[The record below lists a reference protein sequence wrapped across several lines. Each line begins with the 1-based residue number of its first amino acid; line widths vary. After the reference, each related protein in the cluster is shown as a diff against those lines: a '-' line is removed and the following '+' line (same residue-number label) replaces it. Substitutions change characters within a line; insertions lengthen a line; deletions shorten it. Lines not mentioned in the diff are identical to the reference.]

1 MPRPRF
7 PTPLQYFFFGADFSS
22 GLRTAVAILLPAAL
36 GAQLGQFDLGLT
48 MATGA
53 VCVSVPDT
61 PGPAGH
67 RRNGQLA
74 ALALVFAVALLTGY
88 AAPVRWLLG
97 LEVLALSFGLSM
109 ALVWGARAGAV
120 GTAGLLALVL
130 TLAHPAT
137 RPALVLP
144 HALALAAGGAW
155 YGLLA
160 LVLNWVRPY
169 RAAQQALGES
179 IHALAGFLKA
189 KADFYRTGTNLAD
202 DYRRLVARQGAVSDT
217 QEAVRAV
224 LFRSRQLVNEST
236 STGRRLVL
244 TFVDLVDLYERATAT
259 FLDYEALRRDFGPS
273 GVLDDIAQLLRRQA
287 AALDLLGAAVQANRA
302 LAGAPPDFLPAL
314 DALKARLDAL
324 GARPG
329 APSVW
334 PLKKTLVALRDL
346 SRRLTGVGR
355 YFDARTGPGAA
366 PAVPERA
373 AQHGQFVAS
382 QAWEPRAYFQNFTLQ
397 SAVFRHAL
405 RVLVAS
411 GLAFGASELL
421 WQGAHS
427 YWILLTATVL
437 LKPGFSLT
445 RQRNEQRVLGTL
457 GGGLLGL
464 AVLAAVGSDDGRFAV
479 LVVFAV
485 VAYSFQRLR
494 YVVFVVFLTA
504 YLIIMYGLL
513 KFAYLNVLQ
522 ERVVDTLIGS
532 AIAFGIG
539 YFLFPRWEAADLPG
553 LMASVLRANLAY
565 LHQVTARL
573 AAPAGPA
580 PTAYRLARKNAYVA
594 AANLAAAFQ
603 RMLSEP
609 KRTHRQPTA
618 VYEFVVLNYTLAAG
632 IAALAAADPG
642 PEFTAATRRAL
653 LSAQAALA
661 TALRTLAP
669 AAPPE
674 AEAAPA
680 APPST
685 AAPDDPAWRE
695 QLAFLQK
702 VSGDISK
709 AAAAAAR

>member
-7 PTPLQYFFFGADFSS
+7 PTRLQYFFFGADFSS
-22 GLRTAVAILLPAAL
+22 GLRTAAAILLPAAI
-36 GAQLGQFDLGLT
+36 GAQIGQFDLGLT
-48 MATGA
+48 MSTGA

-67 RRNGQLA
+67 RRNGQLG

-88 AAPVRWLLG
+88 VAPVRWLLG
-97 LEVLALSFGLSM
+97 LEVVALSFGLSM
-109 ALVWGARAGAV
+109 LLVWGARAGAV
-120 GTAGLLALVL
+120 GTAGVLALVL
-130 TLAHPAT
+130 TLAHPAG

-179 IHALAGFLKA
+179 IHALAGYFSA
-189 KADFYRTGTNLAD
+189 KADFYRTRTDLAD
-202 DYRRLVARQGAVSDT
+202 DYRRLVARQVAVSDT

-224 LFRSRQLVNEST
+224 LFRSQQVVNEST

-244 TFVDLVDLYERATAT
+244 TFVDAVDLYERATAT
-259 FLDYEALRRDFGPS
+259 FLDYEALRRHFGAS
-273 GVLDDIAQLLRRQA
+273 GVLDEIAGLLRRQA
-287 AALDLLGAAVQANRA
+287 AALDRLGAAIQANYA
-302 LAGAPPDFLPAL
+302 LAGAPPDFSLAL
-314 DALKARLDAL
+314 DAIKAHLDAL
-324 GARPG
+324 GAQEG
-329 APSVW
+329 GPSVW
-334 PLKKTLVALRDL
+334 PLKKTLINLRDL
-346 SRRLTGVGR
+346 SRRLADMGR

-366 PAVPERA
+366 PAVPDRA
-373 AQHGQFVAS
+373 AQHAQFVAN
-382 QAWEPRAYFQNFTLQ
+382 QAWEPRAYVQNFTLQ
-397 SAVFRHAL
+397 SAVFRHSL

-411 GLAFGASELL
+411 GLAFGVSELL
-421 WQGAHS
+421 WHGAHS
-427 YWILLTATVL
+427 YWILLTTTVL

-464 AVLAAVGSDDGRFAV
+464 AALAAIGSSDVRFAV

-485 VAYSFQRLR
+485 VAYSFQRLN

-513 KFAYLNVLQ
+513 KAEYLDVLQ

-532 AIAFGIG
+532 AIAFGTS
-539 YFLFPRWEAADLPG
+539 YFLFPRWEAADLPA
-553 LMASVLRANLAY
+553 LMAAVLRANGAY

-573 AAPAGPA
+573 AGPAGPA

-609 KRTHRQPTA
+609 KRTHRQPSA
-618 VYEFVVLNYTLAAG
+618 VFEFVVLNYTLASG

-642 PEFTAATRRAL
+642 PAFTPATRRAL
-653 LSAQAALA
+653 MGAQGALAAAL
-661 TALRTLAP
+661 RRLAP
-669 AAPPE
+669 AAEP
-674 AEAAPA
+674 APA
-680 APPST
+680 EPAPPARPT
-685 AAPDDPAWRE
+685 ADDPAWRE

-702 VSGDISK
+702 VSGDIGK
-709 AAAAAAR
+709 AAEAAVK

>member
-7 PTPLQYFFFGADFSS
+7 PTRLQYFFFGADFSS

-36 GAQLGQFDLGLT
+36 GAQFGQFDLGLT

-61 PGPAGH
+61 PGPASH

-88 AAPVRWLLG
+88 VAPVRWLLG
-97 LEVLALSFGLSM
+97 LEVALLSFGLSM
-109 ALVWGARAGAV
+109 LLVWGARAGAV

-130 TLAHPAT
+130 TLAHPAA
-137 RPALVLP
+137 RPAQVLP
-144 HALALAAGGAW
+144 HALALGAGAAW

-160 LVLNWVRPY
+160 LVLNWVGPY

-179 IHALAGFLKA
+179 IHALAGYLSA
-189 KADFYRTGTNLAD
+189 KADFYRTRTDLAD
-202 DYRRLVARQGAVSDT
+202 DYRRLVARQVAVSDT

-224 LFRSRQLVNEST
+224 LFRSRQVVNEST

-244 TFVDLVDLYERATAT
+244 TFIDVVDLYERATAT
-259 FLDYEALRRDFGPS
+259 FLDYEALRRDFATS
-273 GVLDDIAQLLRRQA
+273 GALDEIARLLRAQA
-287 AALDLLGAAVQANRA
+287 AALDRLGAAIQANRA
-302 LAGAPPDFLPAL
+302 LSGPPPDFAPAL
-314 DALKARLDAL
+314 DALKAHLDAL
-324 GARPG
+324 GAQDG
-329 APSVW
+329 GPSVW
-334 PLKKTLVALRDL
+334 PLKKTLVTLRDF
-346 SRRLTGVGR
+346 SRRLADMGR
-355 YFDARTGPGAA
+355 YFDAAAGPGAA
-366 PAVPERA
+366 PAEPGRA
-373 AQHGQFVAS
+373 AQHVQFIARD
-382 QAWEPRAYFQNFTLQ
+382 AWKAGAYWQSFTLK
-397 SAVFRHAL
+397 SAVFRHSL

-411 GLAFGASELL
+411 VVAFAVAELL
-421 WQGAHS
+421 WHGAHS

-464 AVLAAVGSDDGRFAV
+464 AVLAAVSSNDVRFAV
-479 LVVFAV
+479 LVVFAI
-485 VAYSFQRLR
+485 VAYSFQRLN

-513 KFAYLNVLQ
+513 KFEYLDVLQ
-522 ERVVDTLIGS
+522 ERVIDTLIGC
-532 AIAFGIG
+532 AIAFGCG
-539 YFLFPRWEAADLPG
+539 YFLFPRWEAAELPD
-553 LMASVLRANLAY
+553 LMAAVLRANQAY
-565 LHQVTARL
+565 LHQVAARL

-580 PTAYRLARKNAYVA
+580 PTAYRLARKTAYVA
-594 AANLAAAFQ
+594 TANLAAAFQ

-632 IAALAAADPG
+632 AAALAAADPG
-642 PEFTAATRRAL
+642 PEFTLATRRAL
-653 LSAQAALA
+653 VGAQGALA
-661 TALRTLAP
+661 TALRRLAP
-669 AAPPE
+669 AAPELE
-674 AEAAPA
+674 ATPPPPA
-680 APPST
+680 TP
-685 AAPDDPAWRE
+685 APDDPAWRE

-709 AAAAAAR
+709 AAEAVAQ